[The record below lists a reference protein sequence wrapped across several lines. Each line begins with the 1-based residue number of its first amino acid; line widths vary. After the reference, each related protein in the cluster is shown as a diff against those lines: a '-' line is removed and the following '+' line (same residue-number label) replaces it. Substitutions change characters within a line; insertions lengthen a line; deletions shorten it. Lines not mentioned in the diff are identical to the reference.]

1 MFEKNIFNVWLENEK
16 KNGLID
22 ITLYLI
28 NTNLSET
35 EELFSELNSMN
46 RAIDEKRFT
55 QIFDL

>member
-1 MFEKNIFNVWLENEK
+1 MFEKNTFNAWLENEK
-16 KNGLID
+16 ENGLID
-22 ITLYLI
+22 INLYLV
-28 NTNLSET
+28 NTDFVET